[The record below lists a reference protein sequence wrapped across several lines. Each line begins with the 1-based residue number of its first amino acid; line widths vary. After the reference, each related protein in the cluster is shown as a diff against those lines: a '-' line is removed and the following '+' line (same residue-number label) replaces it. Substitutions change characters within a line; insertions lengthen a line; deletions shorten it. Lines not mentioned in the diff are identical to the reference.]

1 MKICNID
8 DDVFVINDVH
18 LKTIIDKAR
27 VARLATIDSGCNPH
41 LVPVVFVYDDDH
53 YYIPIDEKTKQQ
65 SSKPEKLKRVKNI
78 LVNPNVAL
86 LIDEYNEDWTK
97 LYFVMIQG
105 RASLITNNNNKKEQ
119 VQNQPLLVEK
129 AHKLLSEKYHQY
141 RKIGVGKYVIMIYP
155 QKVIT
160 WKNQ

>member
-1 MKICNID
+1 
-8 DDVFVINDVH
+8 VINPAH
-18 LKTIIDKAR
+18 IKTIINKAR
-27 VARLATIDSGCNPH
+27 VARLATVDSASKPH
-41 LVPVVFVYDDDH
+41 LIPVVFVYDDDH

-65 SSKPEKLKRVKNI
+65 SSGKPEKLKRIKNI

-86 LIDEYNEDWTK
+86 LIDEYNEDWAK

-105 RASLITNNNNKKEQ
+105 RASLMSNNNNNKKGQEQ
-119 VQNQPLLVEK
+119 NEPSLLLEK

-141 RKIGVGKYVIMIYP
+141 QKIGIGKYVIVIYP